1 MANTATVRAGISV
14 NASNDWTVFTG
25 KLPQALK
32 KKLKMTSAE
41 TGRKQQEIL
50 AEAIELWMTKEG
62 R

>member
-14 NASNDWTVFTG
+14 NASNEWTVFTG
-25 KLPQALK
+25 KLPQDLK

-41 TGRKQQEIL
+41 TGKKQQEIL
-50 AEAIELWMTKEG
+50 AEAIELWMSKEG